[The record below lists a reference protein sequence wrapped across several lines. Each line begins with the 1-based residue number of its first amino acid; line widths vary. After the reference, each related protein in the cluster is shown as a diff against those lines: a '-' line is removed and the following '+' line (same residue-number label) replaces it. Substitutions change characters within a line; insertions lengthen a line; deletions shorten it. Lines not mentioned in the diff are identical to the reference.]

1 MVDTTTL
8 RVLAAAAGDTS
19 ATRQDVEDALI
30 ETADLFDT
38 IEDIV
43 ETFALNNFYDALVS
57 NYTSS
62 TAAIIPQTS
71 HTFVVPFGEVW
82 VLTYTACINFSHSV
96 TSQRVQFRVAENGVD
111 QMRMDQ
117 LSHNA
122 NTAGTTE
129 TVTLSLSKELTA
141 ASYTFATRWA
151 SASGTSYTLSRY
163 TSLVGVRKS

>member
-1 MVDTTTL
+1 MPDTTTL

-38 IEDIV
+38 IG
-43 ETFALNNFYDALVS
+43 TFVLNNFYDAVVS
-57 NYTSS
+57 NYASA

-71 HTFVVPFGEVW
+71 HTFVVPSGQVW
-82 VLTYTACINFSHSV
+82 ILTYAACINFSHSV
-96 TSQRVQFRVAENGVD
+96 NSQRVQFRIAENGVD

-129 TVTLSLSKELTA
+129 TVALTLSKELTA
-141 ASYTFATRWA
+141 GSYTFASRWA